1 MPPLHLDRFVTGPYT
16 LKGGRLTFQTSGSLL
31 GSDARQ
37 AMTSGRTL
45 TISLTTPEGIRGV
58 TGKVLSVELIKG
70 TPPTAWEIVMK
81 VAT

>member
-1 MPPLHLDRFVTGPYT
+1 MPPLHRDYIITGPHT
-16 LKGGRLTFQTSGSLL
+16 LKGGRLTFQAKGSLL

-37 AMTSGRTL
+37 AMASGRTL
-45 TISLTTPEGIRGV
+45 TVCLSAPEGVREV
-58 TGKVLSVELIKG
+58 VGKVLSVELIKG